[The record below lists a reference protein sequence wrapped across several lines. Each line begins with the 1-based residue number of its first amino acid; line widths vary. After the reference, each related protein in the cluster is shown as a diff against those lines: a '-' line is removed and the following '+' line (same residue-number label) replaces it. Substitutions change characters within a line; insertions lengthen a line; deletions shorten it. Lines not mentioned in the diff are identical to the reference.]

1 MVGFLHADDMYAS
14 DDVLAKIAQAFE
26 DPTVCAV
33 YVYVYVY
40 LDYVSQHGTS
50 KVIRRWQSKPF
61 NLRDLG

>member
-33 YVYVYVY
+33 YVY
-40 LDYVSQHGTS
+40 LDYVSQQGTS

-61 NLRDLG
+61 NPRDLG